1 MFNNTGCILHGFVPG
16 WVIVMHDLVPNMC
29 YNQGTVCAGMGEKM
43 HSFGLEWVIVVYC
56 VGRDGLY

>member
-1 MFNNTGCILHGFVPG
+1 MPE

-56 VGRDGLY
+56 VGQDGLY